1 MHIGAQSTLND
12 DSHPDTTSRE
22 DDGESVTDVASQ
34 QTAISDG
41 RGWHHPVVVSTP
53 RGIRLPATSS
63 RKPPL
68 AIMSTV
74 EQQLDDLQATITSE
88 LPNDISVSSVKYEG
102 PELVIYTRDP
112 KKFARKG
119 DLVRKLASKLRK
131 RITIRP
137 DPGVLSPPTEARAE
151 IESVIP
157 EEAGVTDLDFH
168 VDTGEV
174 VIEAEKP
181 GMVIGRHGS
190 TLREITKSVGWTPE
204 VVRTPPIESSTV
216 SNVRNF
222 LKQERDD
229 RRNILERV
237 GRQIH
242 REEMSDDEW
251 VRITTLGCCREV
263 GRAAFILSTPETRI
277 LIDCGDKPGA
287 DGEVPYLQVPEA
299 LGAGAQTI
307 DAVVLTHAHLD
318 HSAFIPLLFKY
329 GYDGPIY
336 CTEPTRDLMG
346 LLTLDYLDV
355 AAKEGRTPP
364 YESEMVREAI
374 KHCIP
379 LEYGDVTDIAP
390 DVKLTFHNAGHI
402 LGSAVSHFHI
412 GDGLYNVCFSGDIH
426 YKDTRLFNGA
436 TNDFPRVE
444 TLVLEST
451 YGGRNDYQTDQEDSE
466 RKLKEVI
473 KQTADRGGKVVIPA
487 FAVGRSQEIMLVIE
501 EAMRNGD
508 IPEMPVHLDGMIWE
522 ATAIHTTYPE
532 YLRDDLRDRIFHDD
546 ENPFLA
552 EQFNHI
558 DEGEDERE
566 EVASGGPCIVLST
579 SGMVTGG
586 PIMSWL
592 SHVGPDPDSTLLF
605 VGYQAQG
612 TLGRR
617 IQNGWDEIPTSEVGS
632 RGRNGNGGG
641 RGTLQLNMHVETVDG
656 FSGHADRAGLENF
669 VRTMNPRPEKVLC
682 VHGDER
688 STQDLSSALYHEFNM
703 RTFAPKNLETFRFR

>member
-1 MHIGAQSTLND
+1 
-12 DSHPDTTSRE
+12 
-22 DDGESVTDVASQ
+22 
-34 QTAISDG
+34 
-41 RGWHHPVVVSTP
+41 
-53 RGIRLPATSS
+53 
-63 RKPPL
+63 
-68 AIMSTV
+68 MSTV
-74 EQQLDDLQATITSE
+74 EKQLDDLKAEIARE
-88 LPNDISVSSVKYEG
+88 VPDDISISDVTYEG
-102 PELVIYTRDP
+102 PELVVYTRDP
-112 KKFARKG
+112 KEFASNG
-119 DLVRKLASKLRK
+119 DLIRQLAGKLRK
-131 RITIRP
+131 RITVRP
-137 DPGVLSPPTEARAE
+137 DPDVLSRPEAARE
-151 IESVIP
+151 QILSVIP
-157 EEAGVTDLDFH
+157 EDAGVTDLDFH
-168 VDTGEV
+168 ADTGEV
-174 VIEAEKP
+174 VIEAQKP

-190 TLREITKSVGWTPE
+190 TLREITQRVGWTPE

-229 RRNILERV
+229 RREILERV

-242 REEMSDDEW
+242 RERLSEEQW

-263 GRAAFILSTPETRI
+263 GRAAFLLSTADTRI

-287 DGEVPYLQVPEA
+287 ENEVPYLQVPEA
-299 LGAGAQTI
+299 LGSGANSL

-318 HSAFIPLLFKY
+318 HSALIPLLFKY

-355 AAKEGRTPP
+355 AVKEGRNPP
-364 YESEMVREAI
+364 YQSEMVREAI
-374 KHCIP
+374 KHTIP

-412 GDGLYNVCFSGDIH
+412 GDGLYNVAFSGDIH
-426 YKDTRLFNGA
+426 YEDTRLFNGA
-436 TNDFPRVE
+436 VNEFPRVE

-466 RKLKEVI
+466 RNLKRIIRE
-473 KQTADRGGKVVIPA
+473 THDDGGKVLIPA
-487 FAVGRSQEIMLVIE
+487 FAVGRSQEIMLVLE
-501 EAMRNGD
+501 EAMRKGE

-532 YLRDDLRDRIFHDD
+532 YLRDDLRDRIFHED
-546 ENPFLA
+546 ENPFLS

-558 DEGEDERE
+558 DAGDEERE
-566 EVASGGPCIVLST
+566 EVRDGGPCIILST

-592 SHVGPDPDSTLLF
+592 ELLGSDPDTTMVF

-617 IQNGWDEIPTSEVGS
+617 IQSGWDEIPMP
-632 RGRNGNGGG
+632 GRDG
-641 RGTLQLNMHVETVDG
+641 RSSTLSLDFDVETVDG
-656 FSGHADRAGLENF
+656 FSGHADRQGLENF

-682 VHGDER
+682 VHGDES
-688 STQDLSSALYHEFNM
+688 STQDLSSALYHDLNI
-703 RTFAPKNLETFRFR
+703 RTFAPKNLETFRFK

>member
-1 MHIGAQSTLND
+1 MSAVERQL
-12 DSHPDTTSRE
+12 E
-22 DDGESVTDVASQ
+22 DIKETIAGEV
-34 QTAISDG
+34 
-41 RGWHHPVVVSTP
+41 
-53 RGIRLPATSS
+53 
-63 RKPPL
+63 
-68 AIMSTV
+68 
-74 EQQLDDLQATITSE
+74 
-88 LPNDISVSSVKYEG
+88 PNDVSVSDVKYEG
-102 PELVIYTRDP
+102 PELVVYTRDP
-112 KKFARKG
+112 KRFAGDG
-119 DLVRKLASKLRK
+119 DLIRRLASQLRK
-131 RITIRP
+131 RITVRP
-137 DPGVLSPPTEARAE
+137 DPDVLSRPGEARERTRE
-151 IESVIP
+151 IIP
-157 EEAGVTDLDFH
+157 DEAGVTDLDFH
-168 VDTGEV
+168 ADTGEV
-174 VIEAEKP
+174 VVEAEKP

-190 TLREITKSVGWTPE
+190 TLREITQEVGWTPE

-222 LKQERDD
+222 LKQERDE
-229 RRNILERV
+229 RRDVLERV

-263 GRAAFILSTPETRI
+263 GRAAFVLNTPETRV

-287 DGEVPYLQVPEA
+287 EGEVPYLQVPEA
-299 LGAGAQTI
+299 LGGGPQNI

-318 HSAFIPLLFKY
+318 HSALIPLLFKY

-364 YESEMVREAI
+364 YESGQVREAI

-379 LEYGDVTDIAP
+379 LEYGDVTDVAP
-390 DVKLTFHNAGHI
+390 DLKLTFHNAGHI
-402 LGSAVSHFHI
+402 LGSAVSHFHV
-412 GDGLYNVCFSGDIH
+412 GDGLYNVAFSGDIH
-426 YKDTRLFNGA
+426 YEDTRLFNGA
-436 TNDFPRVE
+436 VNEFPRVE

-466 RKLKEVI
+466 AKLKEVI
-473 KQTADRGGKVVIPA
+473 NRTTERGGKVLIPA
-487 FAVGRSQEIMLVIE
+487 FAVGRSQEIMLVLE

-508 IPEMPVHLDGMIWE
+508 IPEVPVHLDGMIWE

-532 YLRDDLRDRIFHDD
+532 YLRDELRDRIFHDD

-558 DEGEDERE
+558 DGGEDERQ
-566 EVASGGPCIVLST
+566 EVADGGPCIVLST
-579 SGMVTGG
+579 SGMVEGG

-592 SHVGPDPDSTLLF
+592 NHVGGESDSTLTF

-617 IQNGWDEIPTSEVGS
+617 IQNGWDEIPMNDRVE
-632 RGRNGNGGG
+632 GRS
-641 RGTLQLNMHVETVDG
+641 TLQLNMDVETVDG
-656 FSGHADRAGLENF
+656 FSGHADRQGLENF

-682 VHGDER
+682 VHGDE
-688 STQDLSSALYHEFNM
+688 SSVQDLSSALYHEFNM
-703 RTFAPKNLETFRFR
+703 RTFAPKNLETFRFK

>member
-1 MHIGAQSTLND
+1 MSQVDTQLEELKSQIEEEVPSTI
-12 DSHPDTTSRE
+12 SI
-22 DDGESVTDVASQ
+22 TD
-34 QTAISDG
+34 
-41 RGWHHPVVVSTP
+41 
-53 RGIRLPATSS
+53 
-63 RKPPL
+63 
-68 AIMSTV
+68 
-74 EQQLDDLQATITSE
+74 
-88 LPNDISVSSVKYEG
+88 VKYEG
-102 PELVIYTRDP
+102 PELVVYTRHP
-112 KKFARKG
+112 KEFAG
-119 DLVRKLASKLRK
+119 DGNLVRNLASKLRK
-131 RITIRP
+131 RITVRP
-137 DPGVLSPPTEARAE
+137 DPEVLSSPDTARQQVLD
-151 IESVIP
+151 VIP
-157 EEAGVTDLDFH
+157 DEAGVSELDFH
-168 VDTGEV
+168 EDTGEV

-181 GMVIGRHGS
+181 GIVIGRHGS
-190 TLREITKSVGWTPE
+190 TLREITQKVGWTPE

-222 LKQERDD
+222 LKQEREE
-229 RRNILERV
+229 RRDILERV

-242 REEMSDDEW
+242 REEMGREQW

-263 GRAAFILSTPETRI
+263 GRAAFVLNTAETRV
-277 LIDCGDKPGA
+277 LVDCGDKPGA
-287 DGEVPYLQVPEA
+287 EGEVPYLQIPEA
-299 LGAGAQTI
+299 LGAGAQNL

-318 HSAFIPLLFKY
+318 HSALIPLLFKY

-364 YESEMVREAI
+364 YESEQVREAI

-390 DVKLTFHNAGHI
+390 DLKLTFHNAGHI
-402 LGSAVSHFHI
+402 LGSAVSHFHV

-426 YKDTRLFNGA
+426 YEDTRLFNGA
-436 TNDFPRVE
+436 VNDFPRVE
-444 TLVLEST
+444 TLVMEST

-466 RKLKEVI
+466 KALAEAINEVY
-473 KQTADRGGKVVIPA
+473 DEGGKVLIPA

-501 EAMRNGD
+501 EAMRSGK

-552 EQFNHI
+552 DQFNHI
-558 DEGEDERE
+558 HGGEDERQ
-566 EVASGGPCIVLST
+566 EVADGEPAIILST

-592 SHVGPDPDSTLLF
+592 RHLGSDADSKLTF

-617 IQNGWDEIPTSEVGS
+617 IQNGWDEIPVSGFGNDRS
-632 RGRNGNGGG
+632 GRAS
-641 RGTLQLNMHVETVDG
+641 TLTLEMGVQTVDG
-656 FSGHADRAGLENF
+656 FSGHADRGGLMDF
-669 VRTMNPRPEKVLC
+669 VRNMSPRPEKVLC
-682 VHGDER
+682 VHGDE
-688 STQDLSSALYHEFNM
+688 SSVQDFSSALYHEFNM
-703 RTFAPKNLETFRFR
+703 RTFAPKNLETFRFK

>member
-1 MHIGAQSTLND
+1 MN
-12 DSHPDTTSRE
+12 
-22 DDGESVTDVASQ
+22 SVE
-34 QTAISDG
+34 
-41 RGWHHPVVVSTP
+41 R
-53 RGIRLPATSS
+53 
-63 RKPPL
+63 
-68 AIMSTV
+68 
-74 EQQLDDLQATITSE
+74 QLEDLQAEIEEE
-88 LPNDISVSSVKYEG
+88 LPSDITVSEVKYEG
-102 PELVIYTRDP
+102 PELVLYTRDP
-112 KKFARKG
+112 KRFARKG
-119 DLVRKLASKLRK
+119 DLIRQLAGKLRK
-131 RITIRP
+131 RITVRP
-137 DPGVLSPPTEARAE
+137 DPDVLMDPREAEPKIQR
-151 IESVIP
+151 VIP

-168 VDTGEV
+168 ADTGEV
-174 VIEAEKP
+174 VIEAAKP

-190 TLREITKSVGWTPE
+190 TLREITKEVGWTPE

-229 RRNILERV
+229 RRDILERV

-242 REEMSDDEW
+242 REQMADEQW

-263 GRAAFILSTPETRI
+263 GRAAFILSTADTRI

-287 DGEVPYLQVPEA
+287 EDEVPYLQVPEA
-299 LGAGAQTI
+299 LGAGASNL

-318 HSAFIPLLFKY
+318 HSALVPLLFKY

-336 CTEPTRDLMG
+336 TTEPSRDLMG

-355 AAKEGRTPP
+355 ASKEGRTPP
-364 YESEMVREAI
+364 YGSEMVREAI
-374 KHCIP
+374 KHTIP

-390 DVKLTFHNAGHI
+390 DVKLTLHNAGHI
-402 LGSAVSHFHI
+402 LGSSIAHFHI
-412 GDGLYNVCFSGDIH
+412 GDGFYNVAFSGDIH
-426 YKDTRLFNGA
+426 YTDTRLFNGA
-436 TNDFPRVE
+436 VNDFPRVE

-466 RKLKEVI
+466 RKLKKVI
-473 KQTADRGGKVVIPA
+473 NETYDEGGKVVIPA
-487 FAVGRSQEIMLVIE
+487 FAVGRSQELMLVLE
-501 EAMRNGD
+501 EAMRSGD

-552 EQFNHI
+552 EQFNHV
-558 DEGEDERE
+558 DAGEEERQDITDGE
-566 EVASGGPCIVLST
+566 PCIILST

-592 SHVGPDPDSTLLF
+592 RHLGPDPDNRLVF

-617 IQNGWDEIPTSEVGS
+617 IQSGWDEIPMDDRMGA
-632 RGRNGNGGG
+632 GRTE
-641 RGTLQLNMHVETVDG
+641 TLSLNMDVETVDG
-656 FSGHADRAGLENF
+656 FSGHADRQGLENF
-669 VRTMNPRPEKVLC
+669 VKTMNPRPEKVLC
-682 VHGDER
+682 VHGDE
-688 STQDLSSALYHEFNM
+688 SSAQDLSSALYHNYNM
-703 RTFAPKNLETFRFR
+703 RTFAPRNLETFRFK

>member
-1 MHIGAQSTLND
+1 
-12 DSHPDTTSRE
+12 
-22 DDGESVTDVASQ
+22 
-34 QTAISDG
+34 
-41 RGWHHPVVVSTP
+41 
-53 RGIRLPATSS
+53 
-63 RKPPL
+63 
-68 AIMSTV
+68 MSTV
-74 EQQLDDLQATITSE
+74 ERQLEDLRAKIADE
-88 LPNDISVSSVKYEG
+88 VPDDISISDVKYEG
-102 PELVIYTRDP
+102 PELVVYTRNP
-112 KKFARKG
+112 KRFAQNG
-119 DLVRKLASKLRK
+119 DLVRRLASRLRK
-131 RITIRP
+131 RITVRP
-137 DPGVLSPPTEARAE
+137 DPDTLSHPDTAREE
-151 IESVIP
+151 ILDVIP

-168 VDTGEV
+168 ADTGEV
-174 VIEAEKP
+174 IIEAQKP

-190 TLREITKSVGWTPE
+190 TLREITQRVGWTPE

-222 LKQERDD
+222 LKQEREE
-229 RRNILERV
+229 RRDILERV

-242 REEMSDDEW
+242 RREMADEQW

-263 GRAAFILSTPETRI
+263 GRASFILSTAETRI

-287 DGEVPYLQVPEA
+287 EGEVPYLQVPEA
-299 LGAGAQTI
+299 LGAGANNI

-318 HSAFIPLLFKY
+318 HSALIPLLFKY

-336 CTEPTRDLMG
+336 TTEPTRDLMG

-364 YESEMVREAI
+364 YESSMVREAI
-374 KHCIP
+374 KHTIT

-390 DVKLTFHNAGHI
+390 DVKLTLHNAGHI
-402 LGSAVSHFHI
+402 LGSAIAHFHI
-412 GDGLYNVCFSGDIH
+412 GDGLYNVAFSGDIH
-426 YKDTRLFNGA
+426 YSDTRLFNGA
-436 TNDFPRVE
+436 VNEFPRVE
-444 TLVLEST
+444 TLVMEST

-466 RKLKEVI
+466 RHLREVI
-473 KQTADRGGKVVIPA
+473 NRAHEKGGKVLIPA
-487 FAVGRSQEIMLVIE
+487 FAVGRSQEIMLVLE
-501 EAMRNGD
+501 EAMRKGE

-532 YLRDDLRDRIFHDD
+532 YLRDDLRDRIFHEDA
-546 ENPFLA
+546 NPFLA

-558 DEGEDERE
+558 DAGEDERRE
-566 EVASGGPCIVLST
+566 ITDGGPAIILST

-592 SHVGPDPDSTLLF
+592 RHLGGDPDSTMVF

-617 IQNGWDEIPTSEVGS
+617 IQNGWDEIPVND
-632 RGRNGNGGG
+632 RNGGG
-641 RGTLQLNMHVETVDG
+641 RSNTLTLRMDVETVDG
-656 FSGHADRAGLENF
+656 FSGHADRQGLENF

-682 VHGDER
+682 VHGDEK

-703 RTFAPKNLETFRFR
+703 RTFAPKNLETFRFK

>member
-1 MHIGAQSTLND
+1 MSQVDTQLEELKSEIEDEVPSTI
-12 DSHPDTTSRE
+12 SI
-22 DDGESVTDVASQ
+22 TD
-34 QTAISDG
+34 
-41 RGWHHPVVVSTP
+41 
-53 RGIRLPATSS
+53 
-63 RKPPL
+63 
-68 AIMSTV
+68 
-74 EQQLDDLQATITSE
+74 
-88 LPNDISVSSVKYEG
+88 VKYEG
-102 PELVIYTRDP
+102 PELVVYTRDP
-112 KKFARKG
+112 KEFAG
-119 DLVRKLASKLRK
+119 DGNLVRNLASKLRK
-131 RITIRP
+131 RITVRP
-137 DPGVLSPPTEARAE
+137 DPEVLSSPETARQQVLD
-151 IESVIP
+151 VIP
-157 EEAGVTDLDFH
+157 EDAGVSELDFH
-168 VDTGEV
+168 EDTGEV

-190 TLREITKSVGWTPE
+190 TLREITQEVGWTPE

-222 LKQERDD
+222 LKQERQE
-229 RRNILERV
+229 RREVLERV

-242 REEMSDDEW
+242 REEMGREQW

-263 GRAAFILSTPETRI
+263 GRAAFILNTAETRV
-277 LIDCGDKPGA
+277 LVDCGDKPGA
-287 DGEVPYLQVPEA
+287 EGEVPYLQIPEA
-299 LGAGAQTI
+299 LGAGAQNL

-318 HSAFIPLLFKY
+318 HSALIPLLFKY

-364 YESEMVREAI
+364 YESEQVREAI

-390 DVKLTFHNAGHI
+390 DLKLTFHNAGHI
-402 LGSAVSHFHI
+402 LGSAVSHFHV

-426 YKDTRLFNGA
+426 YEDTRLFNGA
-436 TNDFPRVE
+436 VNDFPRVE
-444 TLVLEST
+444 ALVMEST
-451 YGGRNDYQTDQEDSE
+451 YGGRNDYQTDQQDSE
-466 RKLKEVI
+466 EALIEAINEVHE
-473 KQTADRGGKVVIPA
+473 QEGKVLIPA

-501 EAMRNGD
+501 EAMRSGK

-532 YLRDDLRDRIFHDD
+532 YLRDDLRDRIFHEN

-552 EQFNHI
+552 DQFNHI
-558 DEGEDERE
+558 DGGQEERQ
-566 EVASGGPCIVLST
+566 EVVDGGPAIILST

-592 SHVGPDPDSTLLF
+592 RHLGSDPNSKLTF

-617 IQNGWDEIPTSEVGS
+617 IQNGWDEIPVSDFGS
-632 RGRNGNGGG
+632 GRSG
-641 RGTLQLNMHVETVDG
+641 RSSTLSLEMGVQTVDG
-656 FSGHADRAGLENF
+656 FSGHADREGLMNF
-669 VRTMNPRPEKVLC
+669 IRNMSPRPEKVLC
-682 VHGDER
+682 VHGDE
-688 STQDLSSALYHEFNM
+688 SSVQDFSSALYHEFNM
-703 RTFAPKNLETFRFR
+703 RTFAPKNLETFRFK

>member
-1 MHIGAQSTLND
+1 MS
-12 DSHPDTTSRE
+12 
-22 DDGESVTDVASQ
+22 SVE
-34 QTAISDG
+34 
-41 RGWHHPVVVSTP
+41 R
-53 RGIRLPATSS
+53 
-63 RKPPL
+63 
-68 AIMSTV
+68 
-74 EQQLDDLQATITSE
+74 QLDDLRDEITSE
-88 LPNDISVSSVKYEG
+88 LPSDITVSEVTYEG
-102 PELVIYTRDP
+102 PELVVYTRDP
-112 KKFARKG
+112 RKFAKKG
-119 DLVRKLASKLRK
+119 DLVRQLAGKLRK
-131 RITIRP
+131 RITVRP
-137 DPGVLSPPTEARAE
+137 DPDVLMSPDEAEPTIRE
-151 IESVIP
+151 VIP

-168 VDTGEV
+168 PDTGEV
-174 VIEAEKP
+174 VIEAAKP

-190 TLREITKSVGWTPE
+190 TLREITEEVGWTPE

-222 LKQERDD
+222 LKQEREE
-229 RRNILERV
+229 RRDILERV

-242 REEMSDDEW
+242 RKRLSDEQW

-263 GRAAFILSTPETRI
+263 GRASFILSTPDTRI
-277 LIDCGDKPGA
+277 LVDCGDKPGA
-287 DGEVPYLQVPEA
+287 EDEVPYLQVPEA
-299 LGAGAQTI
+299 NPINSL

-318 HSAFIPLLFKY
+318 HSALVPLLFKY

-336 CTEPTRDLMG
+336 TTEPTRDLMG

-364 YESEMVREAI
+364 YDSSMVREAI
-374 KHCIP
+374 KHTIP

-390 DVKLTFHNAGHI
+390 DVKLTMHNAGHI
-402 LGSAVSHFHI
+402 LGSAVSHFHV
-412 GDGLYNVCFSGDIH
+412 GDGFYNDAFSGDIH
-426 YKDTRLFNGA
+426 YSDTRLFNGA
-436 TNDFPRVE
+436 VNDFPRVE

-473 KQTADRGGKVVIPA
+473 NRAHDQGGKVLIPA
-487 FAVGRSQEIMLVIE
+487 FAVGRSQELMLVLE
-501 EAMRNGD
+501 EAMREGD
-508 IPEMPVHLDGMIWE
+508 IPTMPVHLDGMIWE

-532 YLRDDLRDRIFHDD
+532 YLRDDLRDRIFHED

-558 DEGEDERE
+558 DGGDDERQ
-566 EVASGGPCIVLST
+566 EVQDGGPCIVLST

-592 SHVGPDPDSTLLF
+592 RRLGPQEDNMMVF

-617 IQNGWDEIPTSEVGS
+617 IQNGWSEIPMDDRAAT
-632 RGRNGNGGG
+632 GRTE
-641 RGTLQLNMHVETVDG
+641 TLNLELDVETVDG
-656 FSGHADRAGLENF
+656 FSGHADRQGLENF

-682 VHGDER
+682 VHGDES

-703 RTFAPKNLETFRFR
+703 RTFAPKNLETFRFK

>member
-1 MHIGAQSTLND
+1 MS
-12 DSHPDTTSRE
+12 SVDTQLE
-22 DDGESVTDVASQ
+22 ELQ
-34 QTAISDG
+34 QTIADE
-41 RGWHHPVVVSTP
+41 V
-53 RGIRLPATSS
+53 
-63 RKPPL
+63 PP
-68 AIMSTV
+68 
-74 EQQLDDLQATITSE
+74 
-88 LPNDISVSSVKYEG
+88 DISVTEVKYEG
-102 PELVIYTRDP
+102 PELVVYTRDP
-112 KKFARKG
+112 KKFAENG
-119 DLVRKLASKLRK
+119 DLIRRLASQLRK
-131 RITIRP
+131 RITVRP
-137 DPGVLSPPTEARAE
+137 DPDVLSPPREARGE
-151 IESVIP
+151 IMDVVP
-157 EEAGVTDLDFH
+157 EDAGVTDLDFH
-168 VDTGEV
+168 EDTGEV
-174 VIEAEKP
+174 VIEASKP

-190 TLREITKSVGWTPE
+190 TLREITQRAGWTPE

-216 SNVRNF
+216 RNVRNF
-222 LKQERDD
+222 LKTERDD
-229 RRNILERV
+229 RRDILEKV

-242 REEMSDDEW
+242 REEMSDDEY

-263 GRAAFILSTPETRI
+263 GRASFILSTPETRI
-277 LIDCGDKPGA
+277 LIDCGDKPGSE
-287 DGEVPYLQVPEA
+287 DEVPYLQVSEA
-299 LGAGAQTI
+299 LGAGANTI

-364 YESEMVREAI
+364 YDSEMVREAI
-374 KHCIP
+374 KHCIT
-379 LEYGDVTDIAP
+379 LDYGDVTDIAP

-402 LGSAVSHFHI
+402 LGSAVTHFHI
-412 GDGLYNVCFSGDIH
+412 GDGLYNVAFSGDIH
-426 YKDTRLFNGA
+426 YEDTRLFNGA
-436 TNDFPRVE
+436 VNDFPRVE

-466 RKLKEVI
+466 RKLLEVI
-473 KQTADRGGKVVIPA
+473 NEAYERGGKVVIPA
-487 FAVGRSQEIMLVIE
+487 FAVGRSQELMLVLE
-501 EAMRNGD
+501 EAMRND
-508 IPEMPVHLDGMIWE
+508 KIPTMPIHLDGMIWE

-558 DEGEDERE
+558 DGGEEERMDVAEGEE
-566 EVASGGPCIVLST
+566 CIVLST

-592 SHVGPDPDSTLLF
+592 EHLGPQEDNQMIF

-612 TLGRR
+612 TMGRR
-617 IQNGWDEIPTSEVGS
+617 IQSGWDEIPVGGS
-632 RGRNGNGGG
+632 GG
-641 RGTLQLNMHVETVDG
+641 RTQHLQLNMDVETVDG
-656 FSGHADRAGLENF
+656 FSGHADRQGLENF

-688 STQDLSSALYHEFNM
+688 STQDLSSALYHDYNM
-703 RTFAPKNLETFRFR
+703 RTFAPKNLETFRFL

>member
-1 MHIGAQSTLND
+1 MSSVDKQL
-12 DSHPDTTSRE
+12 E
-22 DDGESVTDVASQ
+22 DLKAEIED
-34 QTAISDG
+34 
-41 RGWHHPVVVSTP
+41 
-53 RGIRLPATSS
+53 
-63 RKPPL
+63 
-68 AIMSTV
+68 
-74 EQQLDDLQATITSE
+74 E
-88 LPNDISVSSVKYEG
+88 LPPGISVSDVKYEG
-102 PELVIYTRDP
+102 PELVVYTRDP
-112 KKFARKG
+112 KDFASNG
-119 DLVRKLASKLRK
+119 DLIRKLASKLRK
-131 RITIRP
+131 RITVRP
-137 DPGVLSPPTEARAE
+137 DPDVLMDVTKARE
-151 IESVIP
+151 RLREVIP
-157 EEAGVTDLDFH
+157 DDAGVTDLDFH

-190 TLREITKSVGWTPE
+190 TLRDITQAIGWTPE

-222 LKQERDD
+222 LKQEREE
-229 RRNILERV
+229 RRDILERV

-242 REEMSDDEW
+242 REEMADEQW

-263 GRAAFILSTPETRI
+263 GRASFILSTAETRI
-277 LIDCGDKPGA
+277 LVDCGDKPGA
-287 DGEVPYLQVPEA
+287 EGEVPYLQVPEA
-299 LGAGAQTI
+299 APLNSI

-318 HSAFIPLLFKY
+318 HSALIPLLFKY

-355 AAKEGRTPP
+355 ATKEGRTPP

-374 KHCIP
+374 KHTVP

-412 GDGLYNVCFSGDIH
+412 GDGLYNVAFSGDIH
-426 YKDTRLFNGA
+426 YEDTRLFNGA
-436 TNDFPRVE
+436 VNDFPRVE

-466 RKLKEVI
+466 RKLKEIINRAVER
-473 KQTADRGGKVVIPA
+473 DGKVLIPA
-487 FAVGRSQEIMLVIE
+487 FAVGRSQELMLVLE
-501 EAMRNGD
+501 EAMREGD
-508 IPEMPVHLDGMIWE
+508 IPEIPVHLDGMIWE

-532 YLRDDLRDRIFHDD
+532 YLRDDLRDRIFHED

-552 EQFNHI
+552 EEFNHI
-558 DEGEDERE
+558 DAGEDERQ
-566 EVASGGPCIVLST
+566 EVADGDPAIILST
-579 SGMVTGG
+579 SGMITGG

-592 SHVGPDPDSTLLF
+592 RHLGPDPDSNLVF

-617 IQNGWDEIPTSEVGS
+617 IQNGWDEIPMND
-632 RGRNGNGGG
+632 RGRGG
-641 RGTLQLNMHVETVDG
+641 RGRGNTLSLQMGVETVDG
-656 FSGHADRAGLENF
+656 FSGHADRQGLENF
-669 VRTMNPRPEKVLC
+669 VKTMNPRPEKVLC

-688 STQDLSSALYHEFNM
+688 SVQDLSSALYHDYNM
-703 RTFAPKNLETFRFR
+703 RTFAPKNLETFRFK

>member
-1 MHIGAQSTLND
+1 MSQVDTQLEELKSEIEAEIPSTI
-12 DSHPDTTSRE
+12 SI
-22 DDGESVTDVASQ
+22 TD
-34 QTAISDG
+34 
-41 RGWHHPVVVSTP
+41 
-53 RGIRLPATSS
+53 
-63 RKPPL
+63 
-68 AIMSTV
+68 
-74 EQQLDDLQATITSE
+74 
-88 LPNDISVSSVKYEG
+88 VKYEG
-102 PELVIYTRDP
+102 PELVVYTRDP
-112 KKFARKG
+112 KEFAG
-119 DLVRKLASKLRK
+119 DGNLVRQLASKLRK
-131 RITIRP
+131 RITVRP
-137 DPGVLSPPTEARAE
+137 DPDVLSRPAEARE
-151 IESVIP
+151 KVMDVIP
-157 EEAGVTDLDFH
+157 EEAGVQDLDFH
-168 VDTGEV
+168 EDTGEV

-190 TLREITKSVGWTPE
+190 TLREITREVGWTPE

-222 LKQERDD
+222 LKQERQE
-229 RRNILERV
+229 RRDILERV

-242 REEMSDDEW
+242 REEMQDEQW

-263 GRAAFILSTPETRI
+263 GRAAFILNTAETRV
-277 LIDCGDKPGA
+277 LVDCGDKPGA
-287 DGEVPYLQVPEA
+287 EGEVPYLQIPEA
-299 LGAGAQTI
+299 LGAGAQNL

-318 HSAFIPLLFKY
+318 HSALIPLLFKY

-364 YESEMVREAI
+364 YDSAQVREAI

-390 DVKLTFHNAGHI
+390 DLKLTFHNAGHI
-402 LGSAVSHFHI
+402 LGSAVSHFHV
-412 GDGLYNVCFSGDIH
+412 GDGLYNVAFSGDIH
-426 YKDTRLFNGA
+426 YDDTRLFNGA
-436 TNDFPRVE
+436 VNDFPRVE
-444 TLVLEST
+444 ALVMEST

-466 RKLKEVI
+466 EALIDVI
-473 KQTADRGGKVVIPA
+473 NEAHEKGGKVLIPA

-501 EAMRNGD
+501 EAMRSGK

-532 YLRDDLRDRIFHDD
+532 YLRDELQDRIFHED

-558 DEGEDERE
+558 DGGEEERQ
-566 EVASGGPCIVLST
+566 EVVDDGPAIILST

-592 SHVGPDPDSTLLF
+592 RHLGSDEDSTLTF

-617 IQNGWDEIPTSEVGS
+617 IQNGWDEIPVSDFGS
-632 RGRNGNGGG
+632 GRDG
-641 RGTLQLNMHVETVDG
+641 RGSKLTLKMDVETVDG
-656 FSGHADRAGLENF
+656 FSGHADREGLMNF
-669 VRTMNPRPEKVLC
+669 VRNMSPRPEKVLC
-682 VHGDER
+682 VHGDE
-688 STQDLSSALYHEFNM
+688 SSVQDFSSALYHEFNM
-703 RTFAPKNLETFRFR
+703 RTFAPKNLETFRFK

>member
-1 MHIGAQSTLND
+1 MS
-12 DSHPDTTSRE
+12 
-22 DDGESVTDVASQ
+22 SVD
-34 QTAISDG
+34 
-41 RGWHHPVVVSTP
+41 
-53 RGIRLPATSS
+53 
-63 RKPPL
+63 
-68 AIMSTV
+68 
-74 EQQLDDLQATITSE
+74 QQLEELRAEIISEIPDDITVSE
-88 LPNDISVSSVKYEG
+88 VKYEG
-102 PELVIYTRDP
+102 PELVVYTRDP
-112 KKFARKG
+112 KKFAQQG
-119 DLVRKLASKLRK
+119 DLIRKLASKLRK
-131 RITIRP
+131 RITVRP
-137 DPGVLSPPTEARAE
+137 DPDVLSPPESARE
-151 IESVIP
+151 DIMGVIP

-168 VDTGEV
+168 ADTGEV
-174 VIEAEKP
+174 VIEAQKP

-190 TLREITKSVGWTPE
+190 TLREITQKVGWTPE

-222 LKQERDD
+222 LKQERED
-229 RRNILERV
+229 RRDILERV

-242 REEMSDDEW
+242 REEMSKDEW

-263 GRAAFILSTPETRI
+263 GRASFILSTPETRI

-287 DGEVPYLQVPEA
+287 EDEVPYLHVPEA
-299 LGAGAQTI
+299 TPLNSI

-318 HSAFIPLLFKY
+318 HSALVPLLYKY

-336 CTEPTRDLMG
+336 TTEPSRDLMG

-374 KHCIP
+374 KHTIP

-412 GDGLYNVCFSGDIH
+412 GDGLYNVAFSGDIH

-436 TNDFPRVE
+436 VNDFPRVE
-444 TLVLEST
+444 TLVMEST

-466 RKLKEVI
+466 EKLIEVI
-473 KQTADRGGKVVIPA
+473 NETHDKGGKVLIPA
-487 FAVGRSQEIMLVIE
+487 FAVGRSQEIMLVLE
-501 EAMRNGD
+501 RAMRNGD
-508 IPEMPVHLDGMIWE
+508 IPRMPVHLDGMIWE

-532 YLRDDLRDRIFHDD
+532 YLRDDLRDRIFHED

-552 EQFNHI
+552 EEFNHI
-558 DEGEDERE
+558 DGGEEERQD
-566 EVASGGPCIVLST
+566 VADGGPAIILST

-592 SHVGPDPDSTLLF
+592 RHVGPDENSRLVF

-617 IQNGWDEIPTSEVGS
+617 IQNGWDEIPIND
-632 RGRNGNGGG
+632 RGNGGG
-641 RGTLQLNMHVETVDG
+641 RGSTMKMKMDVETVDG
-656 FSGHADRAGLENF
+656 FSGHADRQGLMDF

-682 VHGDER
+682 VHGDE
-688 STQDLSSALYHEFNM
+688 SSVQDLSSALYHEFNM
-703 RTFAPKNLETFRFR
+703 RTFAPKNLETFRFK

>member
-1 MHIGAQSTLND
+1 MSSVERQLEDLKAEITDEVPD
-12 DSHPDTTSRE
+12 DIS
-22 DDGESVTDVASQ
+22 
-34 QTAISDG
+34 ISDV
-41 RGWHHPVVVSTP
+41 R
-53 RGIRLPATSS
+53 
-63 RKPPL
+63 
-68 AIMSTV
+68 
-74 EQQLDDLQATITSE
+74 
-88 LPNDISVSSVKYEG
+88 YEG
-102 PELVIYTRDP
+102 PELVVYTRHP
-112 KKFARKG
+112 KKFAQDG
-119 DLVRKLASKLRK
+119 DLIRRLASKLRK
-131 RITIRP
+131 RITVRP
-137 DPGVLSPPTEARAE
+137 DPDVLSRPSDARAE
-151 IESVIP
+151 IEEVIP

-168 VDTGEV
+168 ADTGEV
-174 VIEAEKP
+174 VIEAAKP

-190 TLREITKSVGWTPE
+190 TLREITKRVGWTPE

-222 LKQERDD
+222 LKQEREE
-229 RRNILERV
+229 RRDILERI

-242 REEMSDDEW
+242 RRQMADEQW

-263 GRAAFILSTPETRI
+263 GRAAFVLSTADTRI

-287 DGEVPYLQVPEA
+287 EGEVPYLQVPEA
-299 LGAGAQTI
+299 LGAGASNL

-318 HSAFIPLLFKY
+318 HSALIPLLFKY

-355 AAKEGRTPP
+355 AAKEGRAPP

-379 LEYGDVTDIAP
+379 IEYGDVTDIAP

-412 GDGLYNVCFSGDIH
+412 GDGLYNVAFSGDIH
-426 YKDTRLFNGA
+426 YDDTRLFNGA
-436 TNDFPRVE
+436 VNEFPRVE
-444 TLVLEST
+444 TLVMEST
-451 YGGRNDYQTDQEDSE
+451 YGGRNDYQTDQEDAE
-466 RKLKEVI
+466 KQLVDVI
-473 KQTADRGGKVVIPA
+473 NEAHEKGGKVLIPA
-487 FAVGRSQEIMLVIE
+487 FAVGRSQEIMLVLE
-501 EAMRNGD
+501 EAMRKGK

-552 EQFNHI
+552 DYFNHI
-558 DEGEDERE
+558 DGGEEERQ
-566 EVASGGPCIVLST
+566 EVADGDQAIVLST

-592 SHVGPDPDSTLLF
+592 RHVGSDPDSTMVF

-617 IQNGWDEIPTSEVGS
+617 IQNGWDEIPVND
-632 RGRNGNGGG
+632 RNGGG
-641 RGTLQLNMHVETVDG
+641 RSNTMTMKMDVKTVDG
-656 FSGHADRAGLENF
+656 FSGHADRQGLMNF

-682 VHGDER
+682 VHGDEK

-703 RTFAPKNLETFRFR
+703 RTFAPKNLETFRFK